1 MNVEPLLT
9 IIAAPLLALLFIWL
23 CKSTETSA
31 RIVTVLL
38 WLQVLI
44 VGFLLSPV
52 IARQA
57 DSLVISSDFAVD
69 RLAACFV
76 LLTQVV
82 VASSMSHANVF
93 FAQEG
98 AHRTERRRNLRVFYT
113 GTILFLLAMTSVFFC
128 RNLGFLWISVEA
140 TTLSSARLVYF
151 HRNKHALEAAWKYL
165 IICSVGIAFAL
176 FGTMFIFAS
185 SQYGAIAGGSL
196 NLTELIKNAP
206 ALQYPLLRLGFLFCL
221 LGYGTKAGVFPLHS
235 WLPDAHSEAPAPA
248 SAILSGGLLN
258 CALFAI
264 WRIAEVVSA
273 SNHLSLAHY
282 APLSA
287 GVITVV
293 AASLFLIRQHGIKR
307 LFAYSSI
314 ENVGLMLTAIGLG
327 SGPLFFL
334 LALNHSA
341 AKVALFL
348 ISGNVIQSTGTKE
361 LNEIRGL
368 LATSPYW
375 SAVLML
381 GAFAV
386 TGAPPFGAFVAEWQ
400 LLASSASQHL
410 WLLTVLLIGAL
421 TLSFLAVCMHVGKIL
436 SGSPK
441 SGDVAFS
448 PFSST
453 VVPACLIAITLLMG
467 LTTIPRFFF

>member
-1 MNVEPLLT
+1 MESLFLLT
-9 IIAAPLLALLFIWL
+9 TIPSLALLCVWL
-23 CKSTETSA
+23 CKSTENLA
-31 RIVTVLL
+31 KLIAVLL
-38 WLQVLI
+38 WFQVLV
-44 VGFLLSPV
+44 VGFVLSPV
-52 IARQA
+52 LARRV
-57 DSLVISSDFAVD
+57 DSLVIAQDFAVD
-69 RLAACFV
+69 RLAAFFV

-82 VASSMSHANVF
+82 VASAMTHANVF

-98 AHRTERRRNLRVFYT
+98 AHQTERRRNVRVFYT
-113 GTILFLLAMTSVFFC
+113 CTILFLLAMTAVFFC
-128 RNLGFLWISVEA
+128 QNLGFLWISVEA
-140 TTLSSARLVYF
+140 TTLASARLVYF
-151 HRNKHALEAAWKYL
+151 HRSKHALEAAWKYL

-185 SQYGAIAGGSL
+185 SQYGAIQGGSL
-196 NLTELIKNAP
+196 NMVELSRNAT

-221 LGYGTKAGVFPLHS
+221 LGYGTKAGIFPLHS

-248 SAILSGGLLN
+248 SAMLSGGLLN

-264 WRIAEVVSA
+264 WRIAELVLA
-273 SNHLSLAHY
+273 SGHLSLVRNA
-282 APLSA
+282 ALSA

-348 ISGNVIQSTGTKE
+348 VSGNIIQCTGTKE
-361 LNEIRGL
+361 LTEIRGL

-375 SAVLML
+375 SAILML
-381 GAFAV
+381 GTFAV

-400 LLASSASQHL
+400 LLASGASQHL
-410 WLLTVLLIGAL
+410 WQLVAPLVAAL
-421 TLSFLAVCMHVGKIL
+421 ALSFLAVCMHVGKML
-436 SGSPK
+436 SGNPK
-441 SGDVAFS
+441 SGNLPFS
-448 PFSST
+448 PFRST
-453 VVPACLIAITLLMG
+453 VVPACLILITILTG
-467 LTTIPRFFF
+467 LTAIPKFFY